1 MRVIVDTLIPVGEIV
16 HLICLIS
23 LRDKEGVMLTRGFLL
38 KIRRRAI
45 RRRVYYRALDRLER
59 GILELS
65 ARLLDSAQSVV
76 LLQQLFE
83 IVMKLEEALKGR
95 FQLHMESFGVKRVA
109 EVIMQALRF
118 GYKGAIGWLRDPG
131 FMEYLAVM
139 DLNSPFGASRHNV

>member
-1 MRVIVDTLIPVGEIV
+1 
-16 HLICLIS
+16 
-23 LRDKEGVMLTRGFLL
+23 MLTRGFLL

-45 RRRVYYRALDRLER
+45 RKRVYYSALDRLER
-59 GILELS
+59 GILDLS

-95 FQLHMESFGVKRVA
+95 FQRYVESFGVRRVA
-109 EVIMQALRF
+109 QIIMQAVKF
-118 GYKGAIGWLRDPG
+118 GYREAVGWLRDPG

-139 DLNSPFGASRHNV
+139 DLNSPFGVSRTNV